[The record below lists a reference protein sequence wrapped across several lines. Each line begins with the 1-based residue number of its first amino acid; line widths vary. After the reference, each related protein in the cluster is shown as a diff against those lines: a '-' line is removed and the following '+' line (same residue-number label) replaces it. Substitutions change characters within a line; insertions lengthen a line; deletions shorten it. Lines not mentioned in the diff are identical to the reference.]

1 MYLVSL
7 MFGIQSLSFD
17 PLEDLETFSGCMSIT
32 RAEWEA
38 RRAAVPMDVVL
49 SSDHDILS
57 DVGYANMLHQVLR
70 LRPGSGKFTAPV
82 CSTWVFMSRGST
94 GRSSQ
99 RPLGKQEYKSVQDAN
114 IMVARVVILLLL
126 CEARKIWWM
135 LEQPVNSLLER
146 HPLFEAFLRLPS
158 VHVRRLT
165 TAMCWFGGRTRKPT
179 WVYSSHPEVSE
190 INNYADHSLIPE
202 NTAEMV
208 VHYVD
213 SSGKQRIKGGG
224 DLKASQA
231 YPRRRLCF
239 KVQTTR

>member
-1 MYLVSL
+1 

-17 PLEDLETFSGCMSIT
+17 PLEHLETFSGCMSIT

-57 DVGYANMLHQVLR
+57 DVGYANMLHQAHHCYVLVR
-70 LRPGSGKFTAPV
+70 
-82 CSTWVFMSRGST
+82 W
-94 GRSSQ
+94 Q
-99 RPLGKQEYKSVQDAN
+99 NQETDVGVQ
-114 IMVARVVILLLL
+114 
-126 CEARKIWWM
+126 
-135 LEQPVNSLLER
+135 Q
-146 HPLFEAFLRLPS
+146 FQ
-158 VHVRRLT
+158 
-165 TAMCWFGGRTRKPT
+165 G
-179 WVYSSHPEVSE
+179 HPEVSE

-231 YPRRRLCF
+231 YPRRFGKAVSKVRSKHAAKHRAQAAKFLRLAKKTPNVANCAPAMNAKWMKMANLEPIF
-239 KVQTTR
+239 NFLAK